1 MLRPSLQSL
10 FAVCAFFSVAFAN
23 ALPNNGP
30 VKYETVV
37 VYETITTCITTSSV
51 YTISAPV
58 TTCSLSSS
66 GVIIPPPSPPPPQ
79 STSAPSQE
87 YTASTVYITTV
98 KTITSC
104 ASTVQSC
111 PATEATH
118 TYVVTDT
125 ISSYVTTCPVTATQT
140 PPEPSSSSYPVS
152 PSPSPSTSV
161 SKSYS
166 ETKSHGPTGPSSS
179 ASASPSASVSKSYSE
194 TKSYGPSDP
203 SSSAPV
209 SPTYPVSTS
218 TVSSV
223 SSVATYQP
231 TSDSTLSPSASGSV
245 TASASYTTV
254 SSSSAVSSS
263 YSVSSPSTSSVVG
276 NTSSSPTYS
285 ASKSTS
291 STVSVPTSSSSK
303 TLTTSSSTPT
313 PTACSY
319 WMENIK
325 HQGIA
330 PFAGSGYQVFRNVK
344 DAAYGAKGDGV
355 TDDTAAIQKAIS
367 TGSNCP
373 PDGTC
378 QSSSTTPAL
387 IYFPPGTYIISTP
400 VLMHYGSSLIGNPNC
415 PPVLKAKSTFPI
427 PDNPNYSTYIV
438 DGNAYGTTGNLAYG
452 ATNTFWR
459 QFRNFVLDT
468 IAVRADANILGLHWP
483 TAQATSVEN
492 VVFKASDAP
501 GTTQGGMLSEQGSG
515 GFMGNLTFYGGSR
528 GLDVANQ
535 YVPAGMIFVE
545 FGRLTSAGNS
555 P

>member
-1 MLRPSLQSL
+1 
-10 FAVCAFFSVAFAN
+10 
-23 ALPNNGP
+23 
-30 VKYETVV
+30 
-37 VYETITTCITTSSV
+37 
-51 YTISAPV
+51 
-58 TTCSLSSS
+58 
-66 GVIIPPPSPPPPQ
+66 
-79 STSAPSQE
+79 
-87 YTASTVYITTV
+87 
-98 KTITSC
+98 
-104 ASTVQSC
+104 
-111 PATEATH
+111 
-118 TYVVTDT
+118 
-125 ISSYVTTCPVTATQT
+125 
-140 PPEPSSSSYPVS
+140 
-152 PSPSPSTSV
+152 
-161 SKSYS
+161 
-166 ETKSHGPTGPSSS
+166 
-179 ASASPSASVSKSYSE
+179 
-194 TKSYGPSDP
+194 
-203 SSSAPV
+203 
-209 SPTYPVSTS
+209 
-218 TVSSV
+218 
-223 SSVATYQP
+223 
-231 TSDSTLSPSASGSV
+231 
-245 TASASYTTV
+245 
-254 SSSSAVSSS
+254 
-263 YSVSSPSTSSVVG
+263 
-276 NTSSSPTYS
+276 
-285 ASKSTS
+285 
-291 STVSVPTSSSSK
+291 
-303 TLTTSSSTPT
+303 
-313 PTACSY
+313 
-319 WMENIK
+319 MENIK

-378 QSSSTTPAL
+378 QSSSTTSAL

-427 PDNPNYSTYIV
+427 PGNPNYSTYIV
-438 DGNAYGTTGNLAYG
+438 DGNAYGNTGNLAYG

-468 IAVRADANILGLHWP
+468 TAVRANANILGLHWP

-545 FGRLTSAGNS
+545 FGWLTAAGNS